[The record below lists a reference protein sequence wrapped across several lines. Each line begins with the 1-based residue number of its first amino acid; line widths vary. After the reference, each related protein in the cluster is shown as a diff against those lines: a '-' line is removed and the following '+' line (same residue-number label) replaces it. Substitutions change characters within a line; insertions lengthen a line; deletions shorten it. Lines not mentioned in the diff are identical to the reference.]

1 MFGRFPSM
9 PAAWAVALTV
19 AVGAAAPA
27 SAQTKLLRFPDIHG
41 DRVVFS
47 YAGDLWLASTDG
59 GLATRLTAHPGLEL
73 FPRFSPDG
81 SHIAFTG
88 QYDGDEQVYVIPAS
102 GGVPRQLTW
111 YPARGPL
118 APRWGYDNQVY
129 DWSPDGQAVL
139 FRSLRYSTDL
149 SDSRLYLASADGGL
163 PIPLPM
169 PESGA
174 GDLSPDGTRV
184 VYSPLF
190 RDFRTWKRYEGGW
203 AQELY
208 IFDRETHVV
217 ERVTTH
223 RRADRDPMWIG
234 DAIYFT
240 SDRDGTLNLY
250 RYDLA
255 ARETTQLT
263 DSDTWDVRWPGDDG
277 ANRIVYELNG
287 ELEIY
292 AIDDGT
298 SRPISI
304 TVPDDGLAMRP
315 SRVAAADLVE
325 GAALSPKGERA
336 LFVARGDVF
345 TAPIENGPT
354 RNLTRSS
361 SAHDRWA
368 RWSPDG
374 RRIAYVSDATGED
387 EIYLVAQDGSGEPE
401 QLTTGGRAMRYAPEW
416 SPNGEHLAFSDKEG
430 KLYVIELETKEIIDV
445 ADEARGQLRDYVW
458 SPRGGYLAF
467 SMTDPTEFSS
477 IYVWSLADRALHRI
491 TDDLFHEWNP
501 AWDPEGDYLYYLS
514 DRQFA
519 PQLGSFEW
527 NYLVDR
533 ETGVYALALRR
544 DVEHPLPPESD
555 EVELTGGDEHGDE
568 EGDRDGD
575 GRDEDDGGD
584 DDDAE
589 GGEDAGDDEDGPI
602 AIDFDGLSGRVVR
615 LPLPFDNYVGLS
627 GADDGVFV
635 IRSGPQYYGRASAV
649 QPALQRFTF
658 ADRETKTIAQ
668 GIGGYAVSRDGEKVL
683 VREGAA
689 WNVYPAGGGEAQRVS
704 TGGLMVDRTPAEEWA
719 QIFDEVW
726 RRFRDF
732 FYVENMHGYDW
743 EALRDRYRPLLAHV
757 AHRSDL
763 NYVIG
768 EMVAELNVS
777 HAYIAGGDWETPD
790 RPDVA
795 LPGAVFELD
804 AAADRYRIAEIF
816 AGHNEEPRYRA
827 PLTEIGVDARPGD
840 YLLAIDGEELLGSD
854 NPYRVLRHRADR
866 PVRLTLN
873 AEPTFDGAREVTFT
887 PVTEER
893 SLRYLNEVEANR
905 RKVSEMTDGRVG
917 YLHVPDMGVQ
927 GIQEFVKWFY
937 GQVRKEGLVIDVRGN
952 GGGNVSQMLIERL
965 GRSVLGTSFS
975 RTYDTPSTYPAVAF
989 HGHLVCILDE
999 DSASDGDIFPYR
1011 FREAGL
1017 GPLIGKR
1024 SWGGVIGITNHGP
1037 LIDGGSVNVPQ
1048 FGTNGPDGSWVVE
1061 NVGVEPDIEV
1071 ENDPRSVI
1079 AGRDPQLERA
1089 VEEVLRM
1096 MREDPR
1102 SLPERPAPP
1111 VKTP

>member
-1 MFGRFPSM
+1 MLRRLLVPM
-9 PAAWAVALTV
+9 ACLAAALAAV
-19 AVGAAAPA
+19 AAPA

-59 GLATRLTAHPGLEL
+59 GLGTRLTAHPGLEL

-81 SHIAFTG
+81 SRIAFTG
-88 QYDGDEQVYVIPAS
+88 QYDGDEQVYVIPAT
-102 GGVPRQLTW
+102 GGVPRQLTY

-149 SDSRLYLASADGGL
+149 SDSRLFLASANGGL
-163 PIPLPM
+163 PVPLPM

-234 DAIYFT
+234 NAIYFT

-250 RYDLA
+250 SYDLA
-255 ARETTQLT
+255 SRETAQLT
-263 DSDTWDVRWPGDDG
+263 DSTTWDVRWPGDDG
-277 ANRIVYELNG
+277 GNRIVYELNG
-287 ELEIY
+287 ELQIY
-292 AIDDGT
+292 AIDEGT
-298 SRPISI
+298 SRPVSI

-315 SRVAAADLVE
+315 ARVSAADLIE
-325 GAALSPKGERA
+325 DAELSPQGERA

-361 SAHDRWA
+361 SAHDKWA

-374 RRIAYVSDATGED
+374 RRIAYVSDASGED
-387 EIYLVAQDGSGEPE
+387 EVYIVAQDGSGEPE
-401 QLTTGGRAMRYAPEW
+401 QLTSGGQAMLYAPEW
-416 SPNGEHLAFSDKEG
+416 SPTGKHLAYGDKDG
-430 KLYVIELETKEIIDV
+430 KLHVIDVGTKEIVEV
-445 ADEARGQLRDYVW
+445 ADEARGPLRDYVW

-477 IYVWSLADRALHRI
+477 IWVWSLADRTLRRI
-491 TDDLFHEWNP
+491 TDELFHEWNP
-501 AWDPEGDYLYYLS
+501 AWDPDGDYLYYLS

-533 ETGVYALALRR
+533 ETGIYALALRK
-544 DVEHPLPPESD
+544 DVKHPLPPESD
-555 EVELTGGDEHGDE
+555 EVEVTGDDDTEEIKAEGEESDAAEDGDE
-568 EGDRDGD
+568 DGD
-575 GRDEDDGGD
+575 G
-584 DDDAE
+584 DAE
-589 GGEDAGDDEDGPI
+589 API
-602 AIDFDGLSGRVVR
+602 VIEFDGLSRRVLR
-615 LPLPFDNYVGLS
+615 LPVAFDNYVGLS
-627 GADDGVFV
+627 GAADGVFF
-635 IRSGPQYYGRASAV
+635 IRGGAQYYGRGGDV
-649 QPALQRFTF
+649 RPALQRFTF
-658 ADRETKTIAQ
+658 EARETETIAD
-668 GIGGYAVSRDGEKVL
+668 GIGGYAVSRDGERVL
-683 VREGAA
+683 VREGGG
-689 WNVYPAGGGEAQRVS
+689 WNVYPAGGGDATAVS
-704 TGGLMVDRTPAEEWA
+704 TRGLMVDRVPAEEWA
-719 QIFDEVW
+719 QVFDEVW

-743 EALRDRYRPLLAHV
+743 KALRDRYRPLLEHV

-790 RPDVA
+790 RPRVA

-804 AAADRYRIAEIF
+804 AAAGRYRIAEIF
-816 AGHNEEPRYRA
+816 SGHNEEPRYRA
-827 PLTEIGVDARPGD
+827 PLTEIGVDASRGD
-840 YLLAIDGEELLGSD
+840 YVLAIDGEELLGSG

-873 AEPTFDGAREVTFT
+873 ADPVFDGAREVTFT

-893 SLRYLNEVEANR
+893 SLRYLAEVEANR
-905 RKVSEMTDGRVG
+905 SKVSGMTDGRVG
-917 YLHVPDMGVQ
+917 YLHIPDMGAQ

-965 GRSVLGTSFS
+965 GRRVLGTSFA
-975 RTYDTPSTYPAVAF
+975 RTYDTPGTYPAVAF

-1024 SWGGVIGITNHGP
+1024 SWGGVIGITSHGP
-1037 LIDGGSVNVPQ
+1037 LLDGGSVNVPQ
-1048 FGTNGPDGSWVVE
+1048 FGTNGADGSWVVE

-1096 MREDPR
+1096 MREDPKA
-1102 SLPERPAPP
+1102 LPERPAPP